1 MVLKLSLVNRSNTAK
16 GLIRNLAEFIKAF
29 LSFENI
35 TNGKQAQRKSFLFGD
50 ILLTIS
56 CESMLL

>member
-16 GLIRNLAEFIKAF
+16 GLIQNLAEFIKVF

-35 TNGKQAQRKSFLFGD
+35 TNGKQAQRKSFLFG
-50 ILLTIS
+50 
-56 CESMLL
+56 